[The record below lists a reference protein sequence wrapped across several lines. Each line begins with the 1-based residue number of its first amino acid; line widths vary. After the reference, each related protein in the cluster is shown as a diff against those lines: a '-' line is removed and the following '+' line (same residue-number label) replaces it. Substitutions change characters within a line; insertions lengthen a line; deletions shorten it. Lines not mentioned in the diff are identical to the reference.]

1 MSEERKKDEEGRS
14 VRQEQEMQDF
24 RVQPGPGRQ
33 KHSLPWWKELA
44 QILGK
49 NKKSLASV
57 IAAAVVLLG
66 AGVFLG
72 AMIGRHDT
80 AGQTALTETQTAQ
93 AESQTSG
100 TEAAYAP
107 LEENAYPEINALI
120 EKYYQAAAAGD
131 IDTINSIKDYSEQ
144 TELLQI
150 KEKSKYLEGYEDI
163 NCYTKPGPQEDSYVV
178 YASYYA
184 KFKDIDRPVCG
195 LNTFVVCRNGEGEY
209 YIHDCTNDE
218 TMREYRI
225 SVTKQDDVVE
235 LFNKVQVEYNEAVT
249 EDEELAAFLTSL
261 SEDLKASVGDAL
273 AELETETQT
282 EGQTETETE
291 GASETAPAEETAQ
304 EESTETENAGEGSLV
319 EAVDVVNIR
328 SSDSETADVLGKAQ
342 PGDTF
347 PLLENRENGWSKVE
361 YDGGEA
367 FIKSEYLA
375 AAEESAGDASDSSG
389 QEESPAGEASEE
401 EAEAAGDDGQDDA
414 PAAGEASEGADLAD
428 VPNSGTYRLTT
439 TVNIRSSASESA
451 DRIAVGYSGDEVEI
465 LMKQADGWTKV
476 RFDGEVG
483 YIRTDVL
490 R

>member
-1 MSEERKKDEEGRS
+1 MSEERKKPEENKPDMM
-14 VRQEQEMQDF
+14 EQEMKDF
-24 RVQPGPGRQ
+24 NVRGSAHG
-33 KHSLPWWKELA
+33 HNLPWWKEIA
-44 QILGK
+44 QILRK
-49 NKKSLASV
+49 NTKSLV
-57 IAAAVVLLG
+57 IVVLAAVVLLG

-72 AMIGRHDT
+72 AMIGRGNT
-80 AGQTALTETQTAQ
+80 ADETASAETQTAE
-93 AESQTSG
+93 AESR
-100 TEAAYAP
+100 TEENEVAYVP

-120 EKYYQAAAAGD
+120 EQYYQAAAEGD

-150 KEKSKYLEGYEDI
+150 QEKSNYLEGYEDI
-163 NCYTKPGPQEDSYVV
+163 NCYTKPGPEENSYVV

-184 KFKDIDRPVCG
+184 KFKDIDRTVCG
-195 LNTFVVCRNGEGEY
+195 LNTFVVCQNSDGEY

-218 TMREYRI
+218 AMREYRI
-225 SVTKQDDVVE
+225 NVTKQDDVVE
-235 LFNKVQVEYNEAVT
+235 LFNRVQVEYNEAVT
-249 EDEELAAFLTSL
+249 EDEELAAFLTQL

-273 AELETETQT
+273 AEMETETQT
-282 EGQTETETE
+282 EAAEEQQTEETV
-291 GASETAPAEETAQ
+291 A
-304 EESTETENAGEGSLV
+304 ETENAGEGSLV

-342 PGDTF
+342 IGDTF
-347 PLLENRENGWSKVE
+347 TLLESRENGWSRVE

-367 FIKSEYLA
+367 YIKSEYLA
-375 AAEESAGDASDSSG
+375 AVEESASGTVSEGEESSEAASD
-389 QEESPAGEASEE
+389 ETESAS
-401 EAEAAGDDGQDDA
+401 QDEA
-414 PAAGEASEGADLAD
+414 PAAGEASEAADLSD

-465 LMKQADGWTKV
+465 IMKQADGWTRV
-476 RFDGEVG
+476 RFNGETG

>member
-1 MSEERKKDEEGRS
+1 MSEERKKPEENKPDMM
-14 VRQEQEMQDF
+14 EQEMKDF
-24 RVQPGPGRQ
+24 NVRGSAHG
-33 KHSLPWWKELA
+33 HNLPWWKEIA
-44 QILGK
+44 QILRK
-49 NKKSLASV
+49 NTKSLV
-57 IAAAVVLLG
+57 IVVLAAVVLLG

-72 AMIGRHDT
+72 AMIGRGNT
-80 AGQTALTETQTAQ
+80 ADETASAETQTAE
-93 AESQTSG
+93 AESR
-100 TEAAYAP
+100 TEENEVAYVP

-120 EKYYQAAAAGD
+120 EQYYQAAAEGD

-150 KEKSKYLEGYEDI
+150 QEKSNYLEGYEDI
-163 NCYTKPGPQEDSYVV
+163 NCYTKPGPEENSYVV

-184 KFKDIDRPVCG
+184 KFKDIDRTVCG
-195 LNTFVVCRNGEGEY
+195 LNTFVVCQNSDGEY

-218 TMREYRI
+218 AMREYRI
-225 SVTKQDDVVE
+225 NVTKQDDVVE
-235 LFNKVQVEYNEAVT
+235 LFNRVQVEYNEAVT
-249 EDEELAAFLTSL
+249 EDEELAAFLTQL

-273 AELETETQT
+273 AEMETETQT
-282 EGQTETETE
+282 EAAEEQQTEETVAETE
-291 GASETAPAEETAQ
+291 SAEA
-304 EESTETENAGEGSLV
+304 ETENAGEGSLV

-342 PGDTF
+342 IGDTF
-347 PLLENRENGWSKVE
+347 TLLESRENGWSRVE

-367 FIKSEYLA
+367 YIKSEYLA
-375 AAEESAGDASDSSG
+375 VVEESASGTVSEGEESSEAASD
-389 QEESPAGEASEE
+389 ETESAS
-401 EAEAAGDDGQDDA
+401 QDEA
-414 PAAGEASEGADLAD
+414 PAAGEASEAADLSD

-465 LMKQADGWTKV
+465 IMKQADGWTRV
-476 RFDGEVG
+476 RFNGETG

>member
-1 MSEERKKDEEGRS
+1 MSEERKKTEERKPDMK
-14 VRQEQEMQDF
+14 EQDMKDF
-24 RVQPGPGRQ
+24 NERADSQG
-33 KHSLPWWKELA
+33 HNLPWWKEIA
-44 QILGK
+44 QIMRK
-49 NKKSLASV
+49 NTKSLV
-57 IAAAVVLLG
+57 IVILAAVVLLG

-72 AMIGRHDT
+72 AMIGRGNAAD
-80 AGQTALTETQTAQ
+80 QTASAETLTAET
-93 AESQTSG
+93 ESQTAE
-100 TEAAYAP
+100 TEAAYVP

-120 EKYYQAAAAGD
+120 EQYYQAAAEGD

-144 TELLQI
+144 AELLQI
-150 KEKSKYLEGYEDI
+150 QEKSNYLEGYEDI
-163 NCYTKPGPQEDSYVV
+163 NCYTKPGPEENSYVV

-184 KFKDIDRPVCG
+184 KFKDIDRRVCG
-195 LNTFVVCRNGEGEY
+195 LNTFVVCQNDNGEY

-235 LFNKVQVEYNEAVT
+235 LFNRVQVEYNEAVT
-249 EDEELAAFLTSL
+249 EDEELAAFLTQL

-282 EGQTETETE
+282 EEAG
-291 GASETAPAEETAQ
+291 SEA
-304 EESTETENAGEGSLV
+304 ESTEAENAGEGSLV

-342 PGDTF
+342 VGDTF
-347 PLLENRENGWSKVE
+347 TLLESRENGWSRVE

-367 FIKSEYLA
+367 YIKSEYLA
-375 AAEESAGDASDSSG
+375 AVEESASEAASEG
-389 QEESPAGEASEE
+389 EESSEAASS
-401 EAEAAGDDGQDDA
+401 EAESASQDDA
-414 PAAGEASEGADLAD
+414 PAAGEASEAADLSD
-428 VPNSGTYRLTT
+428 VPDSGTYRLTT

-465 LMKQADGWTKV
+465 LMKQADGWTRV
-476 RFDGEVG
+476 RFNGETG

>member
-1 MSEERKKDEEGRS
+1 MSEERKKTEENKPDMM
-14 VRQEQEMQDF
+14 EQEMKDF
-24 RVQPGPGRQ
+24 NVRGSAHG
-33 KHSLPWWKELA
+33 HNLPWWKEIA
-44 QILGK
+44 QILRK
-49 NKKSLASV
+49 NTKSLV
-57 IAAAVVLLG
+57 IVVLAAVVLLG

-72 AMIGRHDT
+72 AMIGRGNT
-80 AGQTALTETQTAQ
+80 ADETASAETQTAE
-93 AESQTSG
+93 AESR
-100 TEAAYAP
+100 TEENEVAYVP

-120 EKYYQAAAAGD
+120 EQYYQAAAEGD

-150 KEKSKYLEGYEDI
+150 QEKSNYLEGYEDI
-163 NCYTKPGPQEDSYVV
+163 NCYTKPGPEENSYVV

-184 KFKDIDRPVCG
+184 KFKDIDRTVCG
-195 LNTFVVCRNGEGEY
+195 LNTFVVCQNSDGEY

-218 TMREYRI
+218 AMREYRI
-225 SVTKQDDVVE
+225 NVTKQDDVVE
-235 LFNKVQVEYNEAVT
+235 LFNRVQVEYNEAVT
-249 EDEELAAFLTSL
+249 EDEELAAFLTQL

-273 AELETETQT
+273 TEMETETQT
-282 EGQTETETE
+282 EAAEEQQTEETVAETE
-291 GASETAPAEETAQ
+291 SAEA
-304 EESTETENAGEGSLV
+304 ETENAGEGSLV

-342 PGDTF
+342 IGDTF
-347 PLLENRENGWSKVE
+347 TLLESRENGWSRVE

-367 FIKSEYLA
+367 YIKSEYLA
-375 AAEESAGDASDSSG
+375 AVEESASGTVSEGEESSEAASD
-389 QEESPAGEASEE
+389 ETESAS
-401 EAEAAGDDGQDDA
+401 QDEA
-414 PAAGEASEGADLAD
+414 PAAGEASEAADLSD

-465 LMKQADGWTKV
+465 IMKQADGWTRV
-476 RFDGEVG
+476 RFNGETG

>member
-1 MSEERKKDEEGRS
+1 MSEERKKTEENKPDMM
-14 VRQEQEMQDF
+14 EQEMKDF
-24 RVQPGPGRQ
+24 NVRGSAHG
-33 KHSLPWWKELA
+33 HNLPWWKEIA
-44 QILGK
+44 QILRK
-49 NKKSLASV
+49 NTKSLV
-57 IAAAVVLLG
+57 IVVLAAVVLLG

-72 AMIGRHDT
+72 AMIGRGNT
-80 AGQTALTETQTAQ
+80 ADETASAETQTAE
-93 AESQTSG
+93 AESR
-100 TEAAYAP
+100 TEENDVAYVP

-120 EKYYQAAAAGD
+120 EQYYQAAAEGD

-150 KEKSKYLEGYEDI
+150 QEKSNYLEGYEDI
-163 NCYTKPGPQEDSYVV
+163 NCYTKPGPEENSYVV

-184 KFKDIDRPVCG
+184 KFKDIDRTVCG
-195 LNTFVVCRNGEGEY
+195 LNTFVVCQNSDGEY

-218 TMREYRI
+218 AMREYRI
-225 SVTKQDDVVE
+225 NVTKQDDVVE
-235 LFNKVQVEYNEAVT
+235 LFNRVQVEYNEAVT
-249 EDEELAAFLTSL
+249 EDEELAAFLTQL

-273 AELETETQT
+273 AEMETETQT
-282 EGQTETETE
+282 EAAEEQQTEETVAETE
-291 GASETAPAEETAQ
+291 SAEA
-304 EESTETENAGEGSLV
+304 ETENAGEGSLV

-342 PGDTF
+342 IGDTF
-347 PLLENRENGWSKVE
+347 TLLESRENGWSRVE

-367 FIKSEYLA
+367 YIKSEYLA
-375 AAEESAGDASDSSG
+375 AVEESASGTVSEGEESSEAASD
-389 QEESPAGEASEE
+389 ETESAS
-401 EAEAAGDDGQDDA
+401 QDEA
-414 PAAGEASEGADLAD
+414 PAAGEASEAADLSD

-465 LMKQADGWTKV
+465 IMKQADGWTRV
-476 RFDGEVG
+476 RFNGETG

>member
-1 MSEERKKDEEGRS
+1 MSEERRKNEEKKPDLMGQDMKDFD
-14 VRQEQEMQDF
+14 VRA
-24 RVQPGPGRQ
+24 GRQ
-33 KHSLPWWKELA
+33 SRHNLPWWKEIA
-44 QILGK
+44 QILRK
-49 NKKSLASV
+49 NTKSLV
-57 IAAAVVLLG
+57 IVVLAAVVLLG

-72 AMIGRHDT
+72 AMIGRGNT
-80 AGQTALTETQTAQ
+80 ADETASAETQTAE
-93 AESQTSG
+93 AESR
-100 TEAAYAP
+100 TEENEVAYVP

-120 EKYYQAAAAGD
+120 EQYYQAAAEGD

-150 KEKSKYLEGYEDI
+150 QEKSNYLEGYEDI
-163 NCYTKPGPQEDSYVV
+163 NCYTKPGPEENSYVV

-184 KFKDIDRPVCG
+184 KFKDIDRTVCG
-195 LNTFVVCRNGEGEY
+195 LNTFVVCQNSDGEY

-218 TMREYRI
+218 AMREYRI
-225 SVTKQDDVVE
+225 NVTKQDDVVE
-235 LFNKVQVEYNEAVT
+235 LFNRVQVEYNEAVT
-249 EDEELAAFLTSL
+249 EDEELAAFLTQL

-273 AELETETQT
+273 TEMETETQT
-282 EGQTETETE
+282 EAAEEQQTEETVAETE
-291 GASETAPAEETAQ
+291 SAEA
-304 EESTETENAGEGSLV
+304 ETENAGEGSLV

-342 PGDTF
+342 IGDTF
-347 PLLENRENGWSKVE
+347 TLLESRENGWSRVE

-367 FIKSEYLA
+367 YIKSEYLA
-375 AAEESAGDASDSSG
+375 AVEESASGTVSEGEESSEAASD
-389 QEESPAGEASEE
+389 ETESAS
-401 EAEAAGDDGQDDA
+401 QDEA
-414 PAAGEASEGADLAD
+414 PAAGEASEAADLSD

-465 LMKQADGWTKV
+465 IMKQADGWTRV
-476 RFDGEVG
+476 RFNGETG

>member
-1 MSEERKKDEEGRS
+1 MSEERKKPEENKPDMM
-14 VRQEQEMQDF
+14 EQEMKDF
-24 RVQPGPGRQ
+24 NVRGSAHG
-33 KHSLPWWKELA
+33 HNLPWWKEIA
-44 QILGK
+44 QILRK
-49 NKKSLASV
+49 NTKSLV
-57 IAAAVVLLG
+57 IVVLAAVVLLG

-72 AMIGRHDT
+72 AMIGRGNT
-80 AGQTALTETQTAQ
+80 ADETASAETQTAE
-93 AESQTSG
+93 AESR
-100 TEAAYAP
+100 TEENEVAYVP

-120 EKYYQAAAAGD
+120 EQYYQAAAEGD

-150 KEKSKYLEGYEDI
+150 QEKSNYLEGYEDI
-163 NCYTKPGPQEDSYVV
+163 NCYTKPGPEENSYVV

-184 KFKDIDRPVCG
+184 KFKDIDRTVCG
-195 LNTFVVCRNGEGEY
+195 LNTVEVCQNSDGEY

-218 TMREYRI
+218 AMREYRI
-225 SVTKQDDVVE
+225 NVTKQDDVVE
-235 LFNKVQVEYNEAVT
+235 LFNRVQVEYNEAVT
-249 EDEELAAFLTSL
+249 EDEELAAFLTQL

-273 AELETETQT
+273 AEMETETQT
-282 EGQTETETE
+282 EAAEEQQTEETVAETE
-291 GASETAPAEETAQ
+291 SAEA
-304 EESTETENAGEGSLV
+304 ETENAGEGSLV

-342 PGDTF
+342 IGDTF
-347 PLLENRENGWSKVE
+347 TLLESRENGWSRVE

-367 FIKSEYLA
+367 YIKSEYLA
-375 AAEESAGDASDSSG
+375 AVEESASGTVSEGEESSEAASD
-389 QEESPAGEASEE
+389 ETESAS
-401 EAEAAGDDGQDDA
+401 QDEA
-414 PAAGEASEGADLAD
+414 PAAGEASEAADLSD

-465 LMKQADGWTKV
+465 IMKQADGWTRV
-476 RFDGEVG
+476 RFNGETG

>member
-1 MSEERKKDEEGRS
+1 MSEERKKTEENKPDMM
-14 VRQEQEMQDF
+14 EQEMKDF
-24 RVQPGPGRQ
+24 NVRGSAHG
-33 KHSLPWWKELA
+33 HNLPWWKEIA
-44 QILGK
+44 QILRK
-49 NKKSLASV
+49 NTKSLV
-57 IAAAVVLLG
+57 IVVLAAVVLLG

-72 AMIGRHDT
+72 AMIGRGNT
-80 AGQTALTETQTAQ
+80 ADETASAETQTAE
-93 AESQTSG
+93 AESR
-100 TEAAYAP
+100 TEENEVAYVP

-120 EKYYQAAAAGD
+120 EQYYQAAAEGD

-150 KEKSKYLEGYEDI
+150 QEKSNYLEGYEDI
-163 NCYTKPGPQEDSYVV
+163 NCYTKPGPEENSYVV

-184 KFKDIDRPVCG
+184 KFKDIDRTVCG
-195 LNTFVVCRNGEGEY
+195 LNTFVVCQNSDGEY

-218 TMREYRI
+218 AMREYRI
-225 SVTKQDDVVE
+225 NVTKQDDVVE
-235 LFNKVQVEYNEAVT
+235 LFNRVQVEYNEAVT
-249 EDEELAAFLTSL
+249 EDEELAAFLTQL

-273 AELETETQT
+273 AEMETETQT
-282 EGQTETETE
+282 EAAEEQQTEETVAETE
-291 GASETAPAEETAQ
+291 SAEA
-304 EESTETENAGEGSLV
+304 ETENAGEGSLV

-342 PGDTF
+342 IGDTF
-347 PLLENRENGWSKVE
+347 TLLESRENGWSRVE

-367 FIKSEYLA
+367 YIKSEYLA
-375 AAEESAGDASDSSG
+375 AVEESASGTVSEGEESSEAASD
-389 QEESPAGEASEE
+389 ETESTS
-401 EAEAAGDDGQDDA
+401 QDEA
-414 PAAGEASEGADLAD
+414 PAAGEASEAADLSD

-465 LMKQADGWTKV
+465 IMKQADGWTRV
-476 RFDGEVG
+476 RFNGETG

>member
-1 MSEERKKDEEGRS
+1 MSEERKKTEERKPDMKEQDMKDFN
-14 VRQEQEMQDF
+14 VREDSQ
-24 RVQPGPGRQ
+24 G
-33 KHSLPWWKELA
+33 HNLPWWKEIA
-44 QILGK
+44 QIMRK
-49 NKKSLASV
+49 NTKSLV
-57 IAAAVVLLG
+57 IVILAAVVLLG

-72 AMIGRHDT
+72 AMIGRGNAAD
-80 AGQTALTETQTAQ
+80 QTASAETLTAET
-93 AESQTSG
+93 ESQTAE
-100 TEAAYAP
+100 TEAAYVP

-120 EKYYQAAAAGD
+120 EQYYQAAAEGD

-150 KEKSKYLEGYEDI
+150 QEKSNYLEGYEDI
-163 NCYTKPGPQEDSYVV
+163 NCYTKPGPEENSYVV

-184 KFKDIDRPVCG
+184 KFKDIDRTVCG
-195 LNTFVVCRNGEGEY
+195 LNTFVVCQNSDGEY

-218 TMREYRI
+218 AMREYRI
-225 SVTKQDDVVE
+225 NVTKQDDVVE
-235 LFNKVQVEYNEAVT
+235 LFNRVQVEYNEAVT
-249 EDEELAAFLTSL
+249 EDEELAAFLTQL

-273 AELETETQT
+273 AEMETETQT
-282 EGQTETETE
+282 EAAEEQQTEETVAETE
-291 GASETAPAEETAQ
+291 SAEA
-304 EESTETENAGEGSLV
+304 ETENAGEGSLV

-342 PGDTF
+342 IGDTF
-347 PLLENRENGWSKVE
+347 TLLESRENGWSRVE

-367 FIKSEYLA
+367 YIKSEYLA
-375 AAEESAGDASDSSG
+375 AVEESASGTVSEGEESSEAASD
-389 QEESPAGEASEE
+389 ETESTS
-401 EAEAAGDDGQDDA
+401 QDEA
-414 PAAGEASEGADLAD
+414 PAAGEASEAADLSD

-465 LMKQADGWTKV
+465 IMKQADGWTRV
-476 RFDGEVG
+476 RFNGETG

>member
-1 MSEERKKDEEGRS
+1 MSEERKKTEERKPDMKEQDMKDFN
-14 VRQEQEMQDF
+14 VREDSQ
-24 RVQPGPGRQ
+24 G
-33 KHSLPWWKELA
+33 HNLPWWKEIA
-44 QILGK
+44 QIMRK
-49 NKKSLASV
+49 NTKSLV
-57 IAAAVVLLG
+57 IVILAAVVLLG

-72 AMIGRHDT
+72 AMIGRGNAAD
-80 AGQTALTETQTAQ
+80 QTASAETLTAET
-93 AESQTSG
+93 ESQTAE
-100 TEAAYAP
+100 TEAAYVP

-120 EKYYQAAAAGD
+120 EQYYQAAAEGD

-150 KEKSKYLEGYEDI
+150 QEKSNYLEGYEDI
-163 NCYTKPGPQEDSYVV
+163 NCYTKPGPEENSYVV

-184 KFKDIDRPVCG
+184 KFKDIDRRVCG
-195 LNTFVVCRNGEGEY
+195 LNTFVVCQNDNSEY

-235 LFNKVQVEYNEAVT
+235 LFNRVQVEYNEAVT
-249 EDEELAAFLTSL
+249 EDEELAAFLTQL

-282 EGQTETETE
+282 EEAG
-291 GASETAPAEETAQ
+291 SEA
-304 EESTETENAGEGSLV
+304 ESTEAENAGEGSLV

-342 PGDTF
+342 VGDTF
-347 PLLENRENGWSKVE
+347 TLLESRENGWSRVE

-367 FIKSEYLA
+367 YIKSEYLA
-375 AAEESAGDASDSSG
+375 AVEESASEAASEG
-389 QEESPAGEASEE
+389 EESSEAASS
-401 EAEAAGDDGQDDA
+401 EAESASQDDA
-414 PAAGEASEGADLAD
+414 PAAGEASEAADLSD
-428 VPNSGTYRLTT
+428 VPDSGTYRLTT

-465 LMKQADGWTKV
+465 LMKQADGWTRV
-476 RFDGEVG
+476 RFNGETG

>member
-1 MSEERKKDEEGRS
+1 MSEERKKTEERKPDMKEQDMKDFN
-14 VRQEQEMQDF
+14 VREDSQ
-24 RVQPGPGRQ
+24 G
-33 KHSLPWWKELA
+33 HNLPWWKEIA
-44 QILGK
+44 QIMRK
-49 NKKSLASV
+49 NTKSLV
-57 IAAAVVLLG
+57 IVILAAVVLLG

-72 AMIGRHDT
+72 AMIGRGNAAD
-80 AGQTALTETQTAQ
+80 QTASAETLTAET
-93 AESQTSG
+93 ESQTAE
-100 TEAAYAP
+100 TEAAYVP

-120 EKYYQAAAAGD
+120 EQYYQAAAEGD

-150 KEKSKYLEGYEDI
+150 QEKSNYLEGYEDI
-163 NCYTKPGPQEDSYVV
+163 NCYTKPGPEENSYVV

-184 KFKDIDRPVCG
+184 KFKDIDRTVCG
-195 LNTFVVCRNGEGEY
+195 LNTFVVCQNSDGEY

-218 TMREYRI
+218 AMREYRI
-225 SVTKQDDVVE
+225 NVTKQDDVVE
-235 LFNKVQVEYNEAVT
+235 LFNRVQVEYNEAVT
-249 EDEELAAFLTSL
+249 EDEELAAFLTQL

-273 AELETETQT
+273 AEMETETQT
-282 EGQTETETE
+282 EAAEEQQTEETVAETE
-291 GASETAPAEETAQ
+291 SAEA
-304 EESTETENAGEGSLV
+304 ETENAGEGSLV

-342 PGDTF
+342 IGDTF
-347 PLLENRENGWSKVE
+347 TLLESRENGWSRVE

-367 FIKSEYLA
+367 YIKSEYLA
-375 AAEESAGDASDSSG
+375 AVEESASGTVSEGEESSEAASD
-389 QEESPAGEASEE
+389 ETESAS
-401 EAEAAGDDGQDDA
+401 QDEA
-414 PAAGEASEGADLAD
+414 PAAGEASEAADLSD

-465 LMKQADGWTKV
+465 IMKQADGWTRV
-476 RFDGEVG
+476 RFNGETG

>member
-1 MSEERKKDEEGRS
+1 MSEERKKPEENKPDMM
-14 VRQEQEMQDF
+14 EQEMKDF
-24 RVQPGPGRQ
+24 NVRGSAHG
-33 KHSLPWWKELA
+33 HNLPWWKEIA
-44 QILGK
+44 QILKK
-49 NKKSLASV
+49 NTKSLV
-57 IAAAVVLLG
+57 IVVLAAVVLLG

-72 AMIGRHDT
+72 AMIGRGNT
-80 AGQTALTETQTAQ
+80 ADETASAETQTAE
-93 AESQTSG
+93 AESR
-100 TEAAYAP
+100 TEENEVAYVP

-120 EKYYQAAAAGD
+120 EQYYQAAAEGD

-150 KEKSKYLEGYEDI
+150 QEKSNYLEGYEDI
-163 NCYTKPGPQEDSYVV
+163 NCYTKPGPEENSYVV

-184 KFKDIDRPVCG
+184 KFKDIDRTVCG
-195 LNTFVVCRNGEGEY
+195 LNTFVVCQNSDGEY

-218 TMREYRI
+218 AMREYRI
-225 SVTKQDDVVE
+225 NVTKQDDVVE
-235 LFNKVQVEYNEAVT
+235 LFNRVQVEYNEAVT
-249 EDEELAAFLTSL
+249 EDEELAAFLTQL

-273 AELETETQT
+273 AEMETETQT
-282 EGQTETETE
+282 EAAEEQQTEETVAETE
-291 GASETAPAEETAQ
+291 
-304 EESTETENAGEGSLV
+304 STEAETENAGEGSLV

-342 PGDTF
+342 IGDTF
-347 PLLENRENGWSKVE
+347 TLLESRENGWSRVE

-367 FIKSEYLA
+367 YIKSEYLA
-375 AAEESAGDASDSSG
+375 AVEESASGTVSEGEESSEAASD
-389 QEESPAGEASEE
+389 ETESAS
-401 EAEAAGDDGQDDA
+401 QDEA
-414 PAAGEASEGADLAD
+414 PAAGEASEAADLSD

-465 LMKQADGWTKV
+465 IMKQADGWTRV
-476 RFDGEVG
+476 RFNGETG

>member
-1 MSEERKKDEEGRS
+1 MSEERKKPEENKPDMM
-14 VRQEQEMQDF
+14 EQEMKDF
-24 RVQPGPGRQ
+24 NVRGSAHG
-33 KHSLPWWKELA
+33 HNLPWWKEIA
-44 QILGK
+44 QILRK
-49 NKKSLASV
+49 NTKSLV
-57 IAAAVVLLG
+57 IVVLAAVVLLG

-72 AMIGRHDT
+72 AMIGRGNT
-80 AGQTALTETQTAQ
+80 ADETASAETQTAE
-93 AESQTSG
+93 AESR
-100 TEAAYAP
+100 TEENDVAYVP

-120 EKYYQAAAAGD
+120 EQYYQAAAEGD

-150 KEKSKYLEGYEDI
+150 QEKSNYLEGYEDI
-163 NCYTKPGPQEDSYVV
+163 NCYTKPGPEENSYVV

-184 KFKDIDRPVCG
+184 KFKDIDRTVCG
-195 LNTFVVCRNGEGEY
+195 LNTFVVCQNSDGEY

-218 TMREYRI
+218 AMREYRI
-225 SVTKQDDVVE
+225 NVTKQDDVVE
-235 LFNKVQVEYNEAVT
+235 LFNRVQVEYNEAVT
-249 EDEELAAFLTSL
+249 EDEELAAFLTQL

-273 AELETETQT
+273 AEMETETQT
-282 EGQTETETE
+282 EAAEEQQTEETVAETE
-291 GASETAPAEETAQ
+291 SAEA
-304 EESTETENAGEGSLV
+304 ETENAGEGSLV

-342 PGDTF
+342 IGDTF
-347 PLLENRENGWSKVE
+347 TLLESRENGWSRVE

-367 FIKSEYLA
+367 YIKSEYLA
-375 AAEESAGDASDSSG
+375 AVEESASGTVSEGEESSEAASD
-389 QEESPAGEASEE
+389 ETESAS
-401 EAEAAGDDGQDDA
+401 QDEA
-414 PAAGEASEGADLAD
+414 PAAGEASEAADLSD

-465 LMKQADGWTKV
+465 IMKQADGWTRV
-476 RFDGEVG
+476 RFNGETG

>member
-1 MSEERKKDEEGRS
+1 MSEERKKTEENKPDMM
-14 VRQEQEMQDF
+14 EQEMKDF
-24 RVQPGPGRQ
+24 NVRESAHG
-33 KHSLPWWKELA
+33 HNLPWWKEIA
-44 QILGK
+44 QILRK
-49 NKKSLASV
+49 NTKSLV
-57 IAAAVVLLG
+57 IVVLAAVVLLG

-72 AMIGRHDT
+72 AMIGRGNT
-80 AGQTALTETQTAQ
+80 ADETASAETQTAE
-93 AESQTSG
+93 AESR
-100 TEAAYAP
+100 TEENEVAYVP

-120 EKYYQAAAAGD
+120 GQYYQAAAEGD

-150 KEKSKYLEGYEDI
+150 QEKSNYLEGYEDI
-163 NCYTKPGPQEDSYVV
+163 NCYTKPGPEENSYVV

-184 KFKDIDRPVCG
+184 KFKDIDRTVCG
-195 LNTFVVCRNGEGEY
+195 LNTFVVCQNSDGEY

-225 SVTKQDDVVE
+225 NVTKQDDVVE
-235 LFNKVQVEYNEAVT
+235 LFNRVQVEYNEAVT
-249 EDEELAAFLTSL
+249 EDEELAAFLTQL

-273 AELETETQT
+273 AEMETETQT
-282 EGQTETETE
+282 EAAEEQQTEETVAETE
-291 GASETAPAEETAQ
+291 
-304 EESTETENAGEGSLV
+304 STEAETENAGEGSLV

-342 PGDTF
+342 IGDTF
-347 PLLENRENGWSKVE
+347 TLLESRENGWSRVE

-367 FIKSEYLA
+367 YIKSEYLA
-375 AAEESAGDASDSSG
+375 AVEESASGTVSEGEESSEAASD
-389 QEESPAGEASEE
+389 ETESAS
-401 EAEAAGDDGQDDA
+401 QDEA
-414 PAAGEASEGADLAD
+414 PAAGEASEAADLSD

-465 LMKQADGWTKV
+465 IMKQADGWTRV
-476 RFDGEVG
+476 RFNGETG

>member
-1 MSEERKKDEEGRS
+1 MSEERKKTEERKPDMK
-14 VRQEQEMQDF
+14 EQDMKDF
-24 RVQPGPGRQ
+24 NVLEDSQG
-33 KHSLPWWKELA
+33 HNLPWWKEIA
-44 QILGK
+44 QIMRK
-49 NKKSLASV
+49 NTKSLV
-57 IAAAVVLLG
+57 IVILAAVVLLG

-72 AMIGRHDT
+72 AMIGRGNAAD
-80 AGQTALTETQTAQ
+80 QTASTETLTAET
-93 AESQTSG
+93 ESQTAE
-100 TEAAYAP
+100 TEAAYVP

-120 EKYYQAAAAGD
+120 EQYYQAAAEGD
-131 IDTINSIKDYSEQ
+131 IDMINSIKDYSEQ

-150 KEKSKYLEGYEDI
+150 QEKSNYLEGYEDI
-163 NCYTKPGPQEDSYVV
+163 NCYTKPGPEENSYVV

-184 KFKDIDRPVCG
+184 KFKDIDRRVCG
-195 LNTFVVCRNGEGEY
+195 LNTFVVCQNDNGEY

-235 LFNKVQVEYNEAVT
+235 LFNRVQVEYNEAVT
-249 EDEELAAFLTSL
+249 EDEELAAFLTQL

-282 EGQTETETE
+282 E
-291 GASETAPAEETAQ
+291 ETAAEETEEAGS
-304 EESTETENAGEGSLV
+304 EAESTEAENAGEGSLV

-342 PGDTF
+342 VGDTF
-347 PLLENRENGWSKVE
+347 TLLESRENGWSRVE

-367 FIKSEYLA
+367 YIKSEYLA
-375 AAEESAGDASDSSG
+375 AVEESASEAASEG
-389 QEESPAGEASEE
+389 EESSEAASS
-401 EAEAAGDDGQDDA
+401 EAESASQDDA
-414 PAAGEASEGADLAD
+414 PAAGEASEAADLSD
-428 VPNSGTYRLTT
+428 VPDSGTYRLTT

-465 LMKQADGWTKV
+465 LMKQADGWTRV
-476 RFDGEVG
+476 RFNGETG

>member
-1 MSEERKKDEEGRS
+1 MSEERKKPEENKPDMM
-14 VRQEQEMQDF
+14 EQEMKDF
-24 RVQPGPGRQ
+24 NVRGSAHG
-33 KHSLPWWKELA
+33 HNLPWWKEIA
-44 QILGK
+44 QILRK
-49 NKKSLASV
+49 NTKSLV
-57 IAAAVVLLG
+57 IVVLAAVVLLG

-72 AMIGRHDT
+72 AMIGRGNT
-80 AGQTALTETQTAQ
+80 ADETASAETQTAE
-93 AESQTSG
+93 AESR
-100 TEAAYAP
+100 TEENEVAYVP

-120 EKYYQAAAAGD
+120 EQYYQAAAEGD

-150 KEKSKYLEGYEDI
+150 QEKSNYLEGYEDI
-163 NCYTKPGPQEDSYVV
+163 NCYTKPGPEENSYVV

-184 KFKDIDRPVCG
+184 KFKDIDRTVCG
-195 LNTFVVCRNGEGEY
+195 LNTFVVCQNGDGEY

-218 TMREYRI
+218 AMREYRI
-225 SVTKQDDVVE
+225 NVTKQDDVVE
-235 LFNKVQVEYNEAVT
+235 LFNRVQVEYNEAVT
-249 EDEELAAFLTSL
+249 EDEELAAFLTQL

-273 AELETETQT
+273 AEMETETQT
-282 EGQTETETE
+282 EAAEEQQTEETVAETE
-291 GASETAPAEETAQ
+291 SAEA
-304 EESTETENAGEGSLV
+304 ETENAGEGSLV

-342 PGDTF
+342 IGDTF
-347 PLLENRENGWSKVE
+347 TLLESRENGWSRVE

-367 FIKSEYLA
+367 YIKSEYLA
-375 AAEESAGDASDSSG
+375 AVEESASGTVSEGEESSEAASD
-389 QEESPAGEASEE
+389 ETESAS
-401 EAEAAGDDGQDDA
+401 QDEA
-414 PAAGEASEGADLAD
+414 PAAGEASEAADLSD

-465 LMKQADGWTKV
+465 IMKQADGWTRV
-476 RFDGEVG
+476 RFNGETG

>member
-1 MSEERKKDEEGRS
+1 MSEERKKTEERKPDMKEQDMKDFN
-14 VRQEQEMQDF
+14 VREDSQ
-24 RVQPGPGRQ
+24 G
-33 KHSLPWWKELA
+33 HNLPWWKEIA
-44 QILGK
+44 QIMRK
-49 NKKSLASV
+49 NTKSLV
-57 IAAAVVLLG
+57 IVILAAVVLLG

-72 AMIGRHDT
+72 AMIGRGNAAD
-80 AGQTALTETQTAQ
+80 QTASAETLTAET
-93 AESQTSG
+93 ESQTAE
-100 TEAAYAP
+100 TEAAYVP

-120 EKYYQAAAAGD
+120 EQYYQAAAEGD

-144 TELLQI
+144 AELLQI
-150 KEKSKYLEGYEDI
+150 QEKSNYLEGYEDI
-163 NCYTKPGPQEDSYVV
+163 NCYTKPGPEENSYVV

-184 KFKDIDRPVCG
+184 KFKDIDRRVCG
-195 LNTFVVCRNGEGEY
+195 LNTFVVCQNDNGEY

-235 LFNKVQVEYNEAVT
+235 LFNRVQVEYNEAVT
-249 EDEELAAFLTSL
+249 EDEELAAFLTQL

-282 EGQTETETE
+282 EEAGSEAERTE
-291 GASETAPAEETAQ
+291 A
-304 EESTETENAGEGSLV
+304 ENAGEGSLV

-342 PGDTF
+342 VGDTF
-347 PLLENRENGWSKVE
+347 TLLESRENGWSRVE

-367 FIKSEYLA
+367 YIKSEYLA
-375 AAEESAGDASDSSG
+375 AVEESTSEAASEG
-389 QEESPAGEASEE
+389 EESSEAASS
-401 EAEAAGDDGQDDA
+401 EAESASQDDA
-414 PAAGEASEGADLAD
+414 PAAGEASEAADLSD
-428 VPNSGTYRLTT
+428 VPDSGTYRLTT

-465 LMKQADGWTKV
+465 LMKQADGWTRV
-476 RFDGEVG
+476 RFNGETG

>member
-1 MSEERKKDEEGRS
+1 MSEERKKPEENKPDMM
-14 VRQEQEMQDF
+14 EQEMKDF
-24 RVQPGPGRQ
+24 NVRGSAHG
-33 KHSLPWWKELA
+33 HNLPWWKEIA
-44 QILGK
+44 QILRK
-49 NKKSLASV
+49 NTKSLV
-57 IAAAVVLLG
+57 IVVLAAVVLLG

-72 AMIGRHDT
+72 AMIGRGNT
-80 AGQTALTETQTAQ
+80 ADETASAETQTAE
-93 AESQTSG
+93 AESR
-100 TEAAYAP
+100 TEENEVAYVP

-120 EKYYQAAAAGD
+120 EQYYQAAAEGD

-150 KEKSKYLEGYEDI
+150 QEKSNYLEGYEDI
-163 NCYTKPGPQEDSYVV
+163 NCYTKPGPEENSYVV

-184 KFKDIDRPVCG
+184 KFKDIDRTVCG
-195 LNTFVVCRNGEGEY
+195 LNTFVVCQNSDGEY

-218 TMREYRI
+218 AMREYRI
-225 SVTKQDDVVE
+225 NVTKQDDVVE
-235 LFNKVQVEYNEAVT
+235 LFNRVQVEYNEAVT
-249 EDEELAAFLTSL
+249 EDEELAAFLTQL

-273 AELETETQT
+273 AEMETETQT
-282 EGQTETETE
+282 EAAEEQQTEETVAETE
-291 GASETAPAEETAQ
+291 SAEA
-304 EESTETENAGEGSLV
+304 ETENAGEGSLV

-342 PGDTF
+342 IGDTF
-347 PLLENRENGWSKVE
+347 TLLESRENGWSRVE

-367 FIKSEYLA
+367 YIKSEYLA
-375 AAEESAGDASDSSG
+375 AVEESASGTVSEGEESSEAASD
-389 QEESPAGEASEE
+389 ETESAS
-401 EAEAAGDDGQDDA
+401 QDEA
-414 PAAGEASEGADLAD
+414 PAAGEASEAADLSD

-465 LMKQADGWTKV
+465 IMKQADGSTRV
-476 RFDGEVG
+476 RFNGETG

>member
-1 MSEERKKDEEGRS
+1 MSEERKKPEENKPDMM
-14 VRQEQEMQDF
+14 EQEMKDF
-24 RVQPGPGRQ
+24 NVRGSAHG
-33 KHSLPWWKELA
+33 HNLPWWKEIA
-44 QILGK
+44 QILRK
-49 NKKSLASV
+49 NTKSLV
-57 IAAAVVLLG
+57 IVVLAAVVLLG

-72 AMIGRHDT
+72 AMIGRGNT
-80 AGQTALTETQTAQ
+80 ADETASAETQTAE
-93 AESQTSG
+93 AESR
-100 TEAAYAP
+100 TEENEVAYVP

-120 EKYYQAAAAGD
+120 EQYYQAAAEGD

-150 KEKSKYLEGYEDI
+150 QEKSNYLEGYEDI
-163 NCYTKPGPQEDSYVV
+163 NCYTKPGPEENSYVV

-184 KFKDIDRPVCG
+184 KFKDIDRTVCG
-195 LNTFVVCRNGEGEY
+195 LNTFVVCQNSDGEY

-218 TMREYRI
+218 AMREYRI
-225 SVTKQDDVVE
+225 NVTKQDDVVE
-235 LFNKVQVEYNEAVT
+235 LFNRVQVEYNEAVT
-249 EDEELAAFLTSL
+249 EDEELAAFLTQL

-273 AELETETQT
+273 AEMETETQT
-282 EGQTETETE
+282 EAAEEQQTEETVAETE
-291 GASETAPAEETAQ
+291 SAEA
-304 EESTETENAGEGSLV
+304 ETENAGEGSLV

-342 PGDTF
+342 IGDTF
-347 PLLENRENGWSKVE
+347 TLLESRENGWSRVE

-367 FIKSEYLA
+367 YIKSEYLA
-375 AAEESAGDASDSSG
+375 AVEESASGTVSEGEESSEAASD
-389 QEESPAGEASEE
+389 ETESASRDE
-401 EAEAAGDDGQDDA
+401 A
-414 PAAGEASEGADLAD
+414 PAAGEASEAADLSD

-465 LMKQADGWTKV
+465 IMKQADGWTRV
-476 RFDGEVG
+476 RFNGETG

>member
-1 MSEERKKDEEGRS
+1 MSEERKKPEENKPDMM
-14 VRQEQEMQDF
+14 EQEMKDF
-24 RVQPGPGRQ
+24 NVRGSAHG
-33 KHSLPWWKELA
+33 HNLPWWKEIA
-44 QILGK
+44 QILRK
-49 NKKSLASV
+49 NTKSLV
-57 IAAAVVLLG
+57 IVVLAAVVLLG

-72 AMIGRHDT
+72 AMIGRGNT
-80 AGQTALTETQTAQ
+80 ADETASAETQTAE
-93 AESQTSG
+93 AESR
-100 TEAAYAP
+100 TEENDVAYVP

-120 EKYYQAAAAGD
+120 EQYYQAAAEGD

-150 KEKSKYLEGYEDI
+150 QEKSNYLEGYEDI
-163 NCYTKPGPQEDSYVV
+163 NCYTKPGPEENSYVV

-184 KFKDIDRPVCG
+184 KFKDIDRTVCG
-195 LNTFVVCRNGEGEY
+195 LNTFVVCQNSDGEY

-218 TMREYRI
+218 AMREYRI
-225 SVTKQDDVVE
+225 NVTKQDDVVE
-235 LFNKVQVEYNEAVT
+235 LFNRVQVEYNEAVT
-249 EDEELAAFLTSL
+249 EDEELAAFLTQL

-273 AELETETQT
+273 AEMETETQT
-282 EGQTETETE
+282 EAAEEQQTEETVAETE
-291 GASETAPAEETAQ
+291 SAEA
-304 EESTETENAGEGSLV
+304 ETENAGEGSLV

-342 PGDTF
+342 IGDTF
-347 PLLENRENGWSKVE
+347 TLLESRENGWSRVE

-367 FIKSEYLA
+367 YIKSEYLA
-375 AAEESAGDASDSSG
+375 AVEESASGTVSEGEESSEAASD
-389 QEESPAGEASEE
+389 ETESVS
-401 EAEAAGDDGQDDA
+401 QDEA
-414 PAAGEASEGADLAD
+414 PAAGEASEAADLSD

-465 LMKQADGWTKV
+465 IMKQADGWTRV
-476 RFDGEVG
+476 RFNGETG